1 MKTYRMLLLLNIC
14 ITLVVGA
21 CCVDVKSSACV
32 DSSSL
37 ASPATR
43 KKIIILVSKGGNG
56 HMAAYN
62 VLKEAL
68 PKYDLKALNPFDIV
82 TSFNVVKKV
91 TANKLDGE
99 QFYVTLV
106 QHNLV
111 RTASFLAK
119 YPAPMF
125 FHMRRNYFVK
135 RLAKYLQQEKPD
147 LLLSTIP
154 YFDYAASTA
163 AQRCNIPFVM
173 MTLDANL
180 YMWLG
185 DFKKCRKNNNYVT
198 VAVKTPLVMRQLE
211 KCKVPPHRI
220 YEIGAPLRKDFFEHK
235 DREKIL
241 AEWNLPRDK
250 PLALLIR
257 GGSGSSQ
264 LKLYV
269 QTLRKLNRP
278 LHLLVCVGKNAELAR
293 QIKKIPSEGK
303 VSFTIIPFTTRISD
317 LMAVSDMIITQPSPN
332 VCNEAMQSGVPL
344 LIDLTGPNLFWESS
358 TMDWIKA
365 RNAGAA
371 FKKLKRLNR
380 LVAEC
385 LEGKLKFSK
394 TRDKEP
400 RFNAEIKKLVQHILD
415 EQSKKTP
422 SNKTAE
428 LQCCSTTPNSQVSP
442 KGLKAHS

>member
-1 MKTYRMLLLLNIC
+1 MSTRRLISLSNVLTLFVFFSVYGTPKT
-14 ITLVVGA
+14 
-21 CCVDVKSSACV
+21 
-32 DSSSL
+32 DSP
-37 ASPATR
+37 APATR
-43 KKIIILVSKGGNG
+43 KKIVVLISKGGNG

-62 VLKEAL
+62 VLKESL
-68 PKYDLKALNPFDIV
+68 PEYDLQALNPFDIV
-82 TSFNVVKKV
+82 SSFNVVKKV

-135 RLAKYLQQEKPD
+135 KMVKYLQKEKPD

-163 AQRCNIPFVM
+163 AQKCNIPFLMV
-173 MTLDANL
+173 TLDANL

-185 DFKKCRKNNNYVT
+185 DFKQCKKNNNYVT
-198 VAVKTPLVMRQLE
+198 VAVKTPLVMRQLK
-211 KCKVPPHRI
+211 KCNVDPCRI
-220 YEIGAPLRKDFFEHK
+220 YEVGAPLRKDFFEHK

-250 PLALLIR
+250 PLALIIR
-257 GGSGSSQ
+257 GGTGSSQ
-264 LKLYV
+264 LELYV

-278 LHLLVCVGKNAELAR
+278 LHLLVCVGKNTDLAR

-303 VSFTIIPFTTRISD
+303 VSFTIIPFTQRISD
-317 LMAVSDMIITQPSPN
+317 LMAVADMIITQPSPN

-344 LIDLTGPNLFWESS
+344 LIDLTGPNLFWECS

-365 RNAGAA
+365 RNAGAS
-371 FKKLKRLNR
+371 FKKLKHLNR

-394 TRDKEP
+394 TREKTP
-400 RFNAEIKKLVQHILD
+400 RFNAEIKKLVHHILD
-415 EQSKKTP
+415 ERSKKTV

-428 LQCCSTTPNSQVSP
+428 LQCCSAIPNLQVSP
-442 KGLKAHS
+442 KGLKARS